1 MQKLLKNLLVA
12 VLCFGVL
19 VPEPKKPIK
28 IDGVKVVK
36 KNVDTVRVFIH
47 Q

>member
-19 VPEPKKPIK
+19 VPEPKKP
-28 IDGVKVVK
+28 VKTGSVK
-36 KNVDTVRVFIH
+36 PAKPVSDSVRVFVH

>member
-19 VPEPKKPIK
+19 VPEPKKPVS
-28 IDGVKVVK
+28 DSVKTVK
-36 KNVDTVRVFIH
+36 PVSDSVRVFVH